1 MTKNVLLLD
10 GGVWERKFSSL
21 AEFLCSSILFCN
33 LRTMI
38 SELVKEKASCCQEK
52 QAVVVAAVVT
62 TMLTNYSGSNDPLSS
77 PSTDANAFNSVCSAC
92 HLLILFLNRKPGKNM
107 LLFQT

>member
-1 MTKNVLLLD
+1 MTTNVLLD

-33 LRTMI
+33 LRNMI
-38 SELVKEKASCCQEK
+38 SELVKGKASCCQEK
-52 QAVVVAAVVT
+52 QAVVAAAVVT
-62 TMLTNYSGSNDPLSS
+62 TMLTNYNGSNDTLGS

-92 HLLILFLNRKPGKNM
+92 HLLILFLNRKPGKNT